1 MALAGLMGRGLAGI
15 QRAVGPA
22 LTAGVTPNAA
32 QAGLGAMRQ
41 LIRKNAAGVNKFG
54 DIAGNVLPYAPSII
68 QGLGGDPLAGAA
80 SGGATAL
87 AGKYSKTAQAL
98 TGIAAPLV
106 MPALLGGVGQAAQA
120 ISGGVGD
127 LVTGGQQAQRE
138 RGESPT
144 LAGLGE
150 GKSVGDMKP
159 EEVIDFMRKAGMN
172 QVEIAQAL
180 NPMMNQNLDRQMQR
194 QMQLN
199 QQLGQLTGGLNQ
211 QKYMAQLAGGAQ
223 QEAGATTRQMITA
236 QNPYA
241 ASVFQ
246 YGG

>member
-1 MALAGLMGRGLAGI
+1 MAI
-15 QRAVGPA
+15 
-22 LTAGVTPNAA
+22 
-32 QAGLGAMRQ
+32 AGLGR
-41 LIRKNAAGVNKFG
+41 LGLGLLSSGAGVKTAGMGLAKGIGTTALN
-54 DIAGNVLPYAPSII
+54 IAPFIPSVA

-80 SGGATAL
+80 SGGTTAL
-87 AGKYSKTAQAL
+87 AGKYGKTAQAL
-98 TGIAAPLV
+98 TGLAAPLV
-106 MPALLGGVGQAAQA
+106 MPALLGGVQAVA
-120 ISGGVGD
+120 GGVGD
-127 LVTGGQQAQRE
+127 LVTGGKQAQRE
-138 RGESPT
+138 RGESST
-144 LAGLGE
+144 FTGLGE

-180 NPMMNQNLDRQMQR
+180 NPQMNQNLDRQMQR

-199 QQLGQLTGGLNQ
+199 QQLGQLTGALNQ

-236 QNPYA
+236 ENPYA
-241 ASVFQ
+241 ASVFR

>member
-1 MALAGLMGRGLAGI
+1 MAI
-15 QRAVGPA
+15 
-22 LTAGVTPNAA
+22 
-32 QAGLGAMRQ
+32 AGLGR
-41 LIRKNAAGVNKFG
+41 LGLGLLSSGAGVRT
-54 DIAGNVLPYAPSII
+54 AGMGLAKGIGTAALNVAPFIPSIA

-87 AGKYSKTAQAL
+87 AGKYGKTAQAL
-98 TGIAAPLV
+98 TGIAAPMI
-106 MPALLGGVGQAAQA
+106 MPALLGGAGRAAQA
-120 ISGGVGD
+120 VAGGVGD
-127 LVTGGQQAQRE
+127 LITGGQQAQRE

-144 LAGLGE
+144 RTGLGK
-150 GKSVGDMKP
+150 GKSIDQLSIEELRELAMINP
-159 EEVIDFMRKAGMN
+159 EVAER
-172 QVEIAQAL
+172 L

-199 QQLGQLTGGLNQ
+199 QQLGQLTGALNQ

>member
-1 MALAGLMGRGLAGI
+1 MAI
-15 QRAVGPA
+15 
-22 LTAGVTPNAA
+22 
-32 QAGLGAMRQ
+32 AGLGR
-41 LIRKNAAGVNKFG
+41 LGLGLLSSGAGVKT
-54 DIAGNVLPYAPSII
+54 AGMGLAKGLGTTALNVAPFIPSVL

-87 AGKYSKTAQAL
+87 AGKYGKAAQAL
-98 TGIAAPLV
+98 TGLGAPLV
-106 MPALLGGVGQAAQA
+106 MPALLSGVGNVANAVA
-120 ISGGVGD
+120 GGVGD

-138 RGESPT
+138 RGESAT
-144 LAGLGE
+144 RTGLGE

-180 NPMMNQNLDRQMQR
+180 NPQMNQNLDRQMQR

-199 QQLGQLTGGLNQ
+199 QQLGQLTGALNQ

-236 QNPYA
+236 ENPYA
-241 ASVFQ
+241 ASVFR

>member
-1 MALAGLMGRGLAGI
+1 MAIAGLSNVLGRGLS
-15 QRAVGPA
+15 
-22 LTAGVTPNAA
+22 
-32 QAGLGAMRQ
+32 GLVAR
-41 LIRKNAAGVNKFG
+41 GVNPGRLGGIRSAISKNSG
-54 DIAGNVLPYAPSII
+54 LIDTVGNILPYAPSIL

-87 AGKYSKTAQAL
+87 AGKYGIGGKHKMATQAV
-98 TGIAAPLV
+98 TGLAAPLV
-106 MPALLGGVGQAAQA
+106 MPAILGGVGQAAQA
-120 ISGGVGD
+120 VTGGVGNLISGG
-127 LVTGGQQAQRE
+127 QQSQRE
-138 RGESPT
+138 RGESAT
-144 LAGLGE
+144 RTGLGE

-180 NPMMNQNLDRQMQR
+180 NPQMNQNLDRQMQR

-199 QQLGQLTGGLNQ
+199 QQLGQLTGALNQ